1 MVVQFFIGDFL
12 TGRRIQRVPALSGS
26 WSEVLNGAGS
36 VSCTV
41 TLRDPDVAALD
52 LPNTATEG
60 KAYLAAVDGD
70 LVLQAG
76 PIWAHRYSDDDRLT
90 LNAGGAWSYFDHR
103 VILPYPTTDPTDPA
117 SDTNIVSSLQGIA
130 RAWVAQ
136 DQGWPNA
143 DVPVILPAAIPGTN
157 ERNEAGA
164 NLASVGQ
171 RLSQITQVEG
181 GPDIQFAPRFQS
193 DRLGVEWVM
202 RIGTPEQPLLFSPQE
217 VTFDVSAAQSSVS
230 NLQISTSGVGIA
242 STVYASGGRSADRV
256 LIAVAENP
264 GLLDQGFPAL
274 VRVDSSFSTVSE
286 QSTMQ
291 AHADGLAELSAR
303 RLVGMSFEHDLSSR
317 PFIESFGVGDFVRVK
332 FRGHAYMGTQVL
344 RMRVTGRS
352 GDAVGEKVRVDLQPE
367 AA

>member
-1 MVVQFFIGDFL
+1 
-12 TGRRIQRVPALSGS
+12 
-26 WSEVLNGAGS
+26 
-36 VSCTV
+36 
-41 TLRDPDVAALD
+41 
-52 LPNTATEG
+52 
-60 KAYLAAVDGD
+60 
-70 LVLQAG
+70 
-76 PIWAHRYSDDDRLT
+76 
-90 LNAGGAWSYFDHR
+90 
-103 VILPYPTTDPTDPA
+103 
-117 SDTNIVSSLQGIA
+117 
-130 RAWVAQ
+130 
-136 DQGWPNA
+136 
-143 DVPVILPAAIPGTN
+143 
-157 ERNEAGA
+157 
-164 NLASVGQ
+164 
-171 RLSQITQVEG
+171 EG

-193 DRLGVEWVM
+193 DRVGVEWVM

-217 VTFDVSAAQSSVS
+217 VSFDVSAAQSSVS

-242 STVYASGGRSADRV
+242 STVYASGGRAADRV

-303 RLVGMSFEHDLSSR
+303 RLVGMSFSHQLSSR